1 MNRTFCTFFTVILL
15 STLTTIFTTIWGI
28 MTTKP
33 PFACGPPPPE
43 AVFADIATLKAAIQK
58 HARENGYA
66 FLTRSSKPNHVVYH
80 CDRAGDYNAKGKKPT
95 VHPTK
100 QRNGSGSKKCGCTMR
115 VSATKDAKS
124 GMWTLKVLEAIHN
137 HMASAAPVAHSA
149 HRIASL
155 DSTVRDQ
162 IESLWKSG
170 VKNAQILSV
179 LHINYPDIV
188 ITSTDMKNITQSIQI
203 QELGAKTPIQL
214 LLDLNGVFDRLEL
227 FWSAQQRGITEAV
240 AQDQLRPKHNVNLPR
255 FAELIGQIHGYA
267 LQKLH
272 FEKSMGLPCYHTI
285 WERIKDGGS
294 VRIQDIHLHWL
305 YYRSP
310 EITQEPPLI
319 QVLDPLV
326 IRGKGRPKGALGQG
340 KKLPESNT
348 KRLPSAFELP
358 SSTAPPAVDLSPIPK
373 EQLYIL
379 QSTTQIAMAR
389 FEQGHIDQ
397 YEPGTMRERSYM
409 RGISSVHK
417 DDYMELSANSAD
429 SAMLNETQECIEV
442 EVPGR
447 LL

>member
-1 MNRTFCTFFTVILL
+1 MPLL
-15 STLTTIFTTIWGI
+15 NI
-28 MTTKP
+28 
-33 PFACGPPPPE
+33 C
-43 AVFADIATLKAAIQK
+43 AITGGNKVVQV
-58 HARENGYA
+58 GVA
-66 FLTRSSKPNHVVYH
+66 FLSNESEKSYKWVLSQLQEMMQLHQIQQPYSIITDRELALIKAIDSLFLKSIHILCRWHV
-80 CDRAGDYNAKGKKPT
+80 NMNILAKTKKYFPG
-95 VHPTK
+95 PTK
-100 QRNGSGSKKCGCTMR
+100 EDGVWKRHAGFNTFLQACVNVFNSTTERDYSENLAELKKFDHRAVNYVMNTWLTPWKEKLMR
-115 VSATKDAKS
+115 YWV
-124 GMWTLKVLEAIHN
+124 
-137 HMASAAPVAHSA
+137 
-149 HRIASL
+149 
-155 DSTVRDQ
+155 DQ
-162 IESLWKSG
+162 HLHF
-170 VKNAQILSV
+170 SV
-179 LHINYPDIV
+179 LVTSSVEGCHGV
-188 ITSTDMKNITQSIQI
+188 IKSWLQQSTR
-203 QELGAKTPIQL
+203 
-214 LLDLNGVFDRLEL
+214 DLNGVFDRLEL

-272 FEKSMGLPCYHTI
+272 FEVSKLPKHGAPTSICNCTIQKSMGLPCYHTI